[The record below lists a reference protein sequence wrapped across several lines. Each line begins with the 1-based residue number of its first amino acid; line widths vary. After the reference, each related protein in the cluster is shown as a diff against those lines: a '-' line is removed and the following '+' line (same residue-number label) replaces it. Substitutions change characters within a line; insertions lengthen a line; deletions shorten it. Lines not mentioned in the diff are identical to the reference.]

1 PAIMEALEMEKP
13 MDSWN
18 DDRLDELSRRMDEG
32 FKQVNSDMKEG
43 FARVDREMKEGFTR
57 VDREMKEGFARVD
70 REMKEGFTRVD
81 RDMKEGFAE
90 LRGEMGHLGARF
102 DRLLNTLVL
111 IAWGF
116 AGTLVAALVAVLAA
130 AWT

>member
-1 PAIMEALEMEKP
+1 MEALKMTSQAN
-13 MDSWN
+13 SWN

-32 FKQVNSDMKEG
+32 FKETREG
-43 FARVDREMKEGFTR
+43 FAR

-70 REMKEGFTRVD
+70 REMKEGFARVD

-90 LRGEMGHLGARF
+90 LRGEMRYLGERF

-116 AGTLVAALVAVLAA
+116 AGTMVAALAAVLVAVFI
-130 AWT
+130 